1 MHITLKIGRFMVS
14 IGLIPKDEISK
25 AHVNMS
31 LTRKNFNRIEK
42 LAMFQ
47 NMTTEEWF
55 SRVLS
60 VGIDHQETQ
69 VKNYVDN
76 KVLDFL
82 DE

>member
-1 MHITLKIGRFMVS
+1 MHITLKIGRFIVS

-25 AHVNMS
+25 AHVNML

-42 LAMFQ
+42 LAMIR
-47 NMTTEEWF
+47 NMSVEDWLD
-55 SRVLS
+55 RLIS
-60 VGIDHQETQ
+60 VGVNHQETQ